1 MILNKYDIK
10 GETYVKLDELNDL
23 MKSERRNCMKEAH
36 ETGAPVM
43 RTMFYEFPEDAA
55 CWDKEDQY
63 MFGPDLLVAPI
74 FEAKVSERKVY
85 LPAGERWRD
94 TGSGTVYEGGQTV
107 TVAAPLDVIP
117 VFCREGKDWM

>member
-1 MILNKYDIK
+1 
-10 GETYVKLDELNDL
+10 
-23 MKSERRNCMKEAH
+23 MKEAH

-55 CWDKEDQY
+55 CWDQEDQY

-74 FEAKVSERKVY
+74 FEAKARERKVY

-94 TGSGTVYEGGQTV
+94 TNSGLVCDGGQTV

-117 VFCREGKDWM
+117 VFCREEKNWM